1 MKRATQPAAAKE
13 IDPMPVLG
21 IDEVT
26 FGAADLAK
34 CRQFFLDWGLAL
46 KDEAADEL
54 VFESM
59 NGCRVIVAQ
68 SDKPGLPPGVEPDP
82 TLREVV
88 WGVSD
93 AQALAGYRAKL
104 ENQPGFVASADRV
117 GCTDP
122 NGLAIRLQVTRKHA
136 IDIDCAA
143 TNTWGARHRKDK
155 ASPQYE
161 RATPIEVGHVVFFTD
176 NLHAATAFYEQNLGF
191 VLSDRYPDRGSFLRC
206 APEGGHHDLF
216 LLQTPQPRRGLNH
229 VAFAVR
235 DVHEVFGGGM
245 HMSRCG
251 WDTELGP
258 GRHPISS
265 AIFWYFTSPAGG
277 LVEYYTDEDE
287 LTAAWQPRE
296 FTPGPTVFAEWAIK
310 GGIDGH
316 TRRQLNAEAPSGRF
330 MTDRPKS

>member
-1 MKRATQPAAAKE
+1 MS
-13 IDPMPVLG
+13 VLG
-21 IDEVT
+21 IDEIT

-34 CRQFFLDWGLAL
+34 CRQFFLDWGLNL
-46 KDEAADEL
+46 VSEAAQEL
-54 VFESM
+54 VFESL
-59 NGCRVIVAQ
+59 NGCRVVVAH
-68 SDKPGLPPGVEPDP
+68 SDKPGLPAGIEPDP

-88 WGVSD
+88 WGVASPAD
-93 AQALAGYRAKL
+93 LQQFRSRIADR
-104 ENQPGFVASADRV
+104 PGFVEAGERI

-122 NGLAIRLQVTRKHA
+122 NGLAVRLQVSKKRQLQL
-136 IDIDCAA
+136 DCAK
-143 TNTWGARHRKDK
+143 TNTWSERPRVNQP
-155 ASPQYE
+155 SPAYE
-161 RATPIEVGHVVFFTD
+161 RATPVEVGHVVFFVSD
-176 NLHAATAFYEQNLGF
+176 LAATSAFYRDCLGF
-191 VLSDRYPDRGSFLRC
+191 VVSDRYPERGHFMRC

-216 LLQTPQPRRGLNH
+216 LLQPPEPRRGLNH
-229 VAFAVR
+229 VAFTVR

-265 AIFWYFTSPAGG
+265 AIFWYFVNPAGA

-287 LTAAWQPRE
+287 LTADWQPRE

-316 TRRQLNAEAPSGRF
+316 TRRQKSAEAPSGRF
-330 MTDRPKS
+330 MTDKPKS

>member
-1 MKRATQPAAAKE
+1 
-13 IDPMPVLG
+13 MPVLG

-26 FGAADLAK
+26 FGAADLGT
-34 CRQFFLDWGLAL
+34 CRKFFLDWGLAL
-46 KDEAADEL
+46 KDEAGDQL
-54 VFESM
+54 VFECM
-59 NGCRVIVAQ
+59 NGCRVVVAQ
-68 SDKPGLPPGVEPDP
+68 SGKAGLPPGVEPDP

-93 AQALAGYRAKL
+93 DQALAGYRAKL
-104 ENQPGFVASADRV
+104 QGQPGFVEAEGRI

-122 NGLAIRLQVTRKHA
+122 SGLAIRLQVTRKHA

-143 TNTWGARHRKDK
+143 TNTWGARQRKDQP
-155 ASPQYE
+155 SPQYE

-176 NLHAATAFYEQNLGF
+176 NLHATSAFYEQNLGF
-191 VLSDRYPDRGSFLRC
+191 VMSDRYPDRGAFLRC

-216 LLQTPQPRRGLNH
+216 LLQLPQPRRGLNH
-229 VAFAVR
+229 VAFVVR

-265 AIFWYFTSPAGG
+265 AIFWYFSSPAGG

-316 TRRQLNAEAPSGRF
+316 TRRQVNAEAPSGRF
-330 MTDRPKS
+330 MTDKPKS